1 MNMFRTIFFGLAFF
15 LLGVAGSS
23 FYWIG
28 TITENTAMKS
38 FAFLLSGVM
47 LMIAILIAFFI
58 KTFEDREKKLMEGKD
73 PDRQ

>member
-1 MNMFRTIFFGLAFF
+1 MFRTIFFGLVFF

-28 TITENTAMKS
+28 SATENAAMKS
-38 FAFLLSGVM
+38 VAFLLSAVM
-47 LMIAILIAFFI
+47 LLIAILIAAVI
-58 KTFEDREKKLMEGKD
+58 KTFEDREKKLLEGKD

>member
-1 MNMFRTIFFGLAFF
+1 MFRTIFFSLVFF
-15 LLGVAGSS
+15 LLGVAGAS

-28 TITENTAMKS
+28 SVTENAAMKS
-38 FAFLLSGVM
+38 TAFLLSGVM
-47 LMIAILIAFFI
+47 LLVAILIAVII

>member
-1 MNMFRTIFFGLAFF
+1 MFRTISFGLLFF
-15 LLGVAGSS
+15 LLGVAGAS

-28 TITENTAMKS
+28 SATENAAMKS
-38 FAFLLSGVM
+38 VAFLLSAVM
-47 LMIAILIAFFI
+47 LLIAILIAVII

>member
-1 MNMFRTIFFGLAFF
+1 MLRTILFGLFFF
-15 LLGVAGSS
+15 LLGAAGAS

-28 TITENTAMKS
+28 SATQNPAMKS
-38 FAFLLSGVM
+38 VAFLLSGVM
-47 LMIAILIAFFI
+47 LMVAIISTVII